1 MTSTPSR
8 TEASTSTEPATGA
21 QPDTD
26 AQPTH
31 VADGTP
37 GRADARSSGAAQVAD
52 RTPGQAEVAEQPHAA
67 AGATTILEAFELT
80 STALADSVAIRTKGD
95 ELTLTWAQWRGRARD
110 LAGGL
115 HRLGLRR
122 GETLAIMLGNR
133 PEFHVVDMAAVTLGA
148 TPFSIYQTYAA
159 NQIEFIVSDAAAR
172 IAVVEP
178 QYLERLLQARRNLPY
193 LEHVIL
199 VDPPVDGAAG
209 DGAAADGVDGAAAG
223 GTADRTAVDGEHG
236 LAPEDKVLTLA
247 EVEASGRTDDLQR
260 AVSEAAALVAPEDV
274 LTLIYTSGTTG
285 PPKGVQLSHHN
296 MMATVAG
303 IERLV
308 RFAPGSRVISWLPAA
323 HVAERNA
330 HHYVPIVYG
339 LQITTCPDPRQVLSY
354 LPDVRPQWF
363 FAVPRIWEKLKA
375 GLETMRAGLP
385 AEQREPVERAIEAAL
400 EKVRLEQ
407 RGEPVPA
414 ALAAQVAAADEQI
427 FAGLREM
434 LGLDQVQA
442 VNVGAA
448 PTPLEVLEFFHAIGI
463 PLAEL
468 WGMSE
473 TCGAGCVNPPGQI
486 KLGTVGPPAAGIEI
500 SLAEDGEVLVRGET
514 IMVGYRGAPEQT
526 AEAIDAEGWLHTG
539 DIGELDAD
547 GYLRIVDRK
556 KELIINAAG
565 KNMSPANIE
574 ATVKSVSPLIGQ
586 ACAIGDGRS
595 YNTALIVLDTDFA
608 PLWASQ
614 HGVQGSSLAE
624 LAQEPGVRAAV
635 QEAIDAANSR
645 LARVEQIKKF
655 TIIRGDW
662 LPGEDELTPT
672 MKLKRKPIAQKY
684 AAEIEAMYT

>member
-1 MTSTPSR
+1 MS
-8 TEASTSTEPATGA
+8 ASTTSSAGPTPEEGPSAAHAATIVEAFDITSSTL
-21 QPDTD
+21 
-26 AQPTH
+26 
-31 VADGTP
+31 
-37 GRADARSSGAAQVAD
+37 AD
-52 RTPGQAEVAEQPHAA
+52 R
-67 AGATTILEAFELT
+67 
-80 STALADSVAIRTKGD
+80 VAIRTKGD
-95 ELTLTWAQWRGRARD
+95 EQTLTWAQWRRRVRD

-122 GETLAIMLGNR
+122 GDTLAIMLSNR
-133 PEFHVVDMAAVTLGA
+133 PEFHIVDLAAVTLGA

-159 NQIEFIVSDAAAR
+159 NQIEYVVADAAAR
-172 IAVVEP
+172 IAVVER
-178 QYLERLLQARRNLPY
+178 QYLERMLEVRDSLPQ
-193 LEHVIL
+193 LERVIV
-199 VDPPVDGAAG
+199 VDLPEEESLSE
-209 DGAAADGVDGAAAG
+209 GV
-223 GTADRTAVDGEHG
+223 
-236 LAPEDKVLTLA
+236 LMLT
-247 EVEASGRTDDLQR
+247 EVEAFGRDPQTQA
-260 AVSEAAALVAPEDV
+260 AVDAAAAQVGAEDV

-285 PPKGVQLSHHN
+285 PPKGVQLSHRNLMH
-296 MMATVAG
+296 TVAG

-308 RFAPGSRVISWLPAA
+308 QFPPGSRVISWLPAA

-339 LQITTCPDPRQVLSY
+339 MQITCCPDPRQVLSY

-375 GLETMRAGLP
+375 GLETMIAGQPEEQRAGT
-385 AEQREPVERAIEAAL
+385 ERALAAAV

-407 RGEPVPA
+407 RGEQVPA
-414 ALAAQVAAADEQI
+414 ELAAEVAVADEQI
-427 FAGLREM
+427 FAGLRKM
-434 LGLDQVQA
+434 LGFDEVRA

-473 TCGAGCVNPPGQI
+473 TCGAGCVNPPERI
-486 KLGTVGPPAAGIEI
+486 KLGTVGPPAPGVEI
-500 SLAEDGEVLVRGET
+500 SLAEDGEVLVRGDT
-514 IMVGYRGAPEQT
+514 VMLGYRGDPQKT
-526 AEAIDAEGWLHTG
+526 AETIDSDGWLHTG

-574 ATVKSVSPLIGQ
+574 AAIKSVSPLIGQ
-586 ACAIGDGRS
+586 ACAIGDRRS
-595 YNTALIVLDTDFA
+595 YNTALIVLDADFA

-614 HGVQGSSLAE
+614 HGIEGRTLEQLAGE
-624 LAQEPGVRAAV
+624 SAVRAAV
-635 QEAIDAANSR
+635 QEAVDDANSR

-655 TIIRGDW
+655 TIVPGDW

-672 MKLKRKPIAQKY
+672 MKLKRKPIAAKY
-684 AAEIEAMYT
+684 EAEIEAMYA